1 VGINGEP
8 VEQVRNKK
16 RNDGV
21 TKKRQFVIDNACHL
35 QMTKGKNDILIR
47 FKKTVDK
54 GFVLIKLHY

>member
-1 VGINGEP
+1 